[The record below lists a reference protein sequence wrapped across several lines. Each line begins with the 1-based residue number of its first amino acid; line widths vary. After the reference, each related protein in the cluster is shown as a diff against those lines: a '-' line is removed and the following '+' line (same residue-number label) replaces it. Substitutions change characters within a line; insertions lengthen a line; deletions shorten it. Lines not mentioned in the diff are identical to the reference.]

1 MQQYLMGLFTLALCC
16 AVVELLAPAGEGGGI
31 ARHIKLLSALCLLCT
46 LISPL
51 ISLLQNGGELPKI
64 WEDWFK
70 EWTDTDEEIK
80 EWEDRWQEESEG
92 LDIAYAQLLVADM
105 IREEFGLEASDVRVE
120 LLLDEEEGSVK
131 EARVALTGKA
141 IWVDTHRME
150 AYIKDTFGWQG
161 TIYLE

>member
-92 LDIAYAQLLVADM
+92 LDIAYAQLMVADM